1 MYYIVQVE
9 LIVWGSQQHLY
20 TFKWISGQMQPTLV
34 VFFGIKVPSYQEKTS
49 TDTFSHLRLLEKF
62 FHLRLVNE
70 EITCDHRAE
79 QRTNNSDYWNF
90 SKFSIN
96 FIFLVIITMS
106 THFNRVYCPH
116 EQQQLETISWKIMW
130 NHLKDWDIF
139 TFTEAKDNDNH
150 MTTVLVQYQCEI
162 STAYFWLFTII
173 VHKVTLHAV
182 KLSKREKK
190 EKNKKNLTKR
200 RKKTTKIEQKFR
212 LQ

>member
-116 EQQQLETISWKIMW
+116 EQQQLETEIFLLLLKQKIM
-130 NHLKDWDIF
+130 I
-139 TFTEAKDNDNH
+139 
-150 MTTVLVQYQCEI
+150 TT
-162 STAYFWLFTII
+162 WLLCWFSIN
-173 VHKVTLHAV
+173 V
-182 KLSKREKK
+182 
-190 EKNKKNLTKR
+190 
-200 RKKTTKIEQKFR
+200 KFR
-212 LQ
+212 QLTSDCSQ